1 MTQEQ
6 DEDFDHLYQRL
17 KEKQPNMSLLLDY
30 AKRTPVCVQ
39 YNITCWL
46 RLMWLISSILVC
58 CSSYVYSQVFNT
70 FPHNYELTP
79 SSQIALVYV
88 NAQAQ

>member
-6 DEDFDHLYQRL
+6 DEDFDHLYLRL
-17 KEKQPNMSLLLDY
+17 KEKHNMSLLLDY
-30 AKRTPVCVQ
+30 TKHTPVCVQ
-39 YNITCWL
+39 YNIMCWL
-46 RLMWLISSILVC
+46 CLMWLISSILVC
-58 CSSYVYSQVFNT
+58 CNSYVQVFNT

-79 SSQIALVYV
+79 SSQIALVYI